1 MNAVSTSEGSAV
13 AFCLNLQAADLSASW
28 RPGYGHAAH
37 RVARRIG
44 GRSCEKTCM
53 DVQWC
58 TRIHASSQQRLA
70 GRLIMQCATAVI
82 AVAALAAMSR
92 ASARREAPL
101 RGKTGDWR
109 ESNMFRLVG
118 AGAVLLMIAST
129 VSAGERYVE
138 IWNPPEARI
147 GQPLTQPLTQPSC
160 RKSNCRT
167 GHPSRHSTAL
177 TPRRVADP
185 LANPSAHSRVRA
197 DNSKKHADPRPAEL
211 PRIITPEGNIF
222 RVGTRDATVSVLR

>member
-1 MNAVSTSEGSAV
+1 
-13 AFCLNLQAADLSASW
+13 
-28 RPGYGHAAH
+28 
-37 RVARRIG
+37 
-44 GRSCEKTCM
+44 
-53 DVQWC
+53 
-58 TRIHASSQQRLA
+58 
-70 GRLIMQCATAVI
+70 
-82 AVAALAAMSR
+82 
-92 ASARREAPL
+92 
-101 RGKTGDWR
+101 
-109 ESNMFRLVG
+109 MFRLVG
-118 AGAVLLMIAST
+118 AGAVLLMVAST

-147 GQPLTQPLTQPSC
+147 GQPLRQSLRQPLTQPLTQPSC

-177 TPRRVADP
+177 TPHRVADP